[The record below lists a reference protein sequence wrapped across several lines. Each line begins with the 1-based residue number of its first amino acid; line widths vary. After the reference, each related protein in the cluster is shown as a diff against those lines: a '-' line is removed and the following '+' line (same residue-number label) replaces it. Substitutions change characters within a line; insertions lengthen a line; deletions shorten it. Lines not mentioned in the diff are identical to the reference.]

1 MCEVGDGFSLPAEI
15 YQSLY
20 PYQLDGVLWFWNLYQ
35 KGMGGI
41 LGDDMG

>member
-1 MCEVGDGFSLPAEI
+1 MCEVGNGFSLPAEI